1 MDLKFLIKD
10 IPDWPKAGVTFRDIT
25 PLLQDPTALKFTI
38 DKLAEPYL
46 NQVPDKVVA
55 IDARGFLLA
64 SAVACKLGCGVVL
77 VRKPGK
83 LPRATIKKDYELE
96 YATNTLEMHQD
107 AIAAGEKVLIIDDV
121 LATGGT
127 AKATVEL
134 VEQLGG
140 QVVGLGFLIDLTFLN
155 GQDKLKGYKVY
166 SLIRY

>member
-1 MDLKFLIKD
+1 MDLKDFVKEV
-10 IPDWPKAGVTFRDIT
+10 PNWPKVGVTFRDIT
-25 PLLQDPTALKFTI
+25 PMLQNPEALKLVI
-38 DKLAEPYL
+38 DELAKPYL
-46 NQVPDKVVA
+46 DQALAKIVA

-64 SAVACKLGCGVVL
+64 SAVAYKLGCGVAL

-83 LPRATIKKDYELE
+83 LPRPTIKKDYELE
-96 YATNTLEMHQD
+96 YASNTLEMHQD
-107 AIAAGEKVLIIDDV
+107 AISPGEKVLIIDDV

-140 QVVGLGFLIDLTFLN
+140 QVLGLGFLIDLTFLN

-166 SLIRY
+166 SLIKY